1 MKKQDLL
8 RIKAAIAA
16 AALAL
21 SLNAC
26 AKKAVEKPV
35 KKEENKSTPIFQS
48 NNEGSYVYPDSYNN
62 KYAVVVIENGKAIVF
77 EAVKIMNSNSGRIIF
92 ELENGDKFSASPDNA
107 YTFKSERALEDALTF
122 ANYYCE
128 EVITYGDLKAQKLE
142 LTK

>member
-8 RIKAAIAA
+8 RIKAAIVA

-26 AKKAVEKPV
+26 TKKAVGKPV
-35 KKEENKSTPIFQS
+35 NKEENKSTSISQS

-77 EAVKIMNSNSGRIIF
+77 EAVKIMNSSGRIIF

-107 YTFKSERALEDALTF
+107 YTFKSEKALEDALTF